1 MGSENKLEKIA
12 SSANFAAIIRERRKA
27 LNLSQTE
34 LAGLCGITTEGLSKI
49 ERGDAEPK
57 LGTVIKLVKLLN
69 GIVAIDWK

>member
-1 MGSENKLEKIA
+1 MEKIQTIEE
-12 SSANFAAIIRERRKA
+12 FAKLIRERRKS
-27 LNLSQTE
+27 LHLTQSE

-69 GIVAIDWK
+69 GNVSMIWR